1 VSHTF
6 LLEQGRWK
14 LQGNW
19 LERNDLPIQVVG
31 RVIVAWSQDEW
42 FSMVTQFTFP
52 KAEREAITLQYRG
65 RLDSGECRY
74 TFVMQH
80 SELGKVEGEGWITP
94 ESIVQRY
101 WAINDKQRRS
111 GFETLHRLDDRHYVL
126 SSGLMEGLHLT
137 CAMDATLEL
146 QYS

>member
-1 VSHTF
+1 MSHTF

-19 LERNDLPIQVVG
+19 LERNSPPIQVVG

-65 RLDSGECRY
+65 RLDSGECQY
-74 TFVMQH
+74 TFVLQH

-111 GFETLHRLDDRHYVL
+111 GFETLHRLDDQHYTL
-126 SSGLMEGLHLT
+126 SSGIMEGLHLI

>member
-19 LERNDLPIQVVG
+19 QERNRAPIAVQG
-31 RVIVAWSQDEW
+31 RTIIAWSQDDW
-42 FSMVTQFTFP
+42 FSMVTQLTFP
-52 KAEREAITLQYRG
+52 TAEREPITLQYRG
-65 RLDSGECRY
+65 RLDSGERQY
-74 TFVMQH
+74 SFVLQH
-80 SELGKVEGEGWITP
+80 NELGKVEGEGWITP
-94 ESIVQRY
+94 ASIVQRY
-101 WAINDKQRRS
+101 WTLNDKQRRT
-111 GFETLHRLDDRHYVL
+111 GFETLHRLDDRHYCL
-126 SSGLMEGLHLT
+126 SSGIMEGLHLS

>member
-1 VSHTF
+1 MSHTF

-19 LERNDLPIQVVG
+19 LDRNAPPIQVAG
-31 RVIVAWSQDEW
+31 RVIVAWSQDDW

-52 KAEREAITLQYRG
+52 KVEREAITLQYRG
-65 RLDSGECRY
+65 RLDSGECQY
-74 TFVMQH
+74 TFVLQH

-111 GFETLHRLDDRHYVL
+111 GFETLHRLDDQHYAL
-126 SSGLMEGLHLT
+126 SSGIMEGLHLIS
-137 CAMDATLEL
+137 AMDATLEL

>member
-19 LERNDLPIQVVG
+19 LERNDPPIQVVG
-31 RVIVAWSQDEW
+31 RVIVAWSQDDW

-65 RLDSGECRY
+65 RLDSGECQY
-74 TFVMQH
+74 TFVLQH

-111 GFETLHRLDDRHYVL
+111 GFETLHRLDNQHYAF
-126 SSGLMEGLHLT
+126 SSGIMEGLHLT